1 MDVAPGPAVA
11 RRHGCCATHKE
22 PDRLRTMSLNSEP
35 LRPKLEQAQRT
46 LATALDEACDAN
58 VEAADTGEL
67 IRIEE
72 VLAIANEAA
81 KEAISVRRRM
91 GHDELPDDAND
102 DMAEP
107 ASPAA
112 TGTAVPMP
120 EGAREIEDA
129 RGVRWTAFA
138 VYPSRRAG
146 GRAPLPDA
154 FQRGWLAF
162 DSGMETRRLTP
173 IPDGWRDL
181 PPDAL
186 RELCEKAEIAPRRS
200 APRQSP
206 SPPPPS

>member
-1 MDVAPGPAVA
+1 MA
-11 RRHGCCATHKE
+11 
-22 PDRLRTMSLNSEP
+22 LNSEP
-35 LRPKLEQAQRT
+35 LRPQLEQAQRT

-58 VEAADTGEL
+58 VDAADTGEL

-91 GHDELPDDAND
+91 GHDEPRDGANGAT
-102 DMAEP
+102 AEP
-107 ASPAA
+107 ASPGD
-112 TGTAVPMP
+112 TGTRAPTP

-138 VYPSRRAG
+138 VYPSRRTS

-181 PPDAL
+181 SVDEL

-200 APRQSP
+200 TSRQ
-206 SPPPPS
+206 SPPPPPPS

>member
-1 MDVAPGPAVA
+1 MA
-11 RRHGCCATHKE
+11 
-22 PDRLRTMSLNSEP
+22 LNSEP

-91 GHDELPDDAND
+91 GHDVPPDHAND
-102 DMAEP
+102 NPAEP
-107 ASPAA
+107 TSPGASG
-112 TGTAVPMP
+112 TGAPTP

-138 VYPSRRAG
+138 VYPSRGTG

-181 PPDAL
+181 SEDEL

-200 APRQSP
+200 ALRRSA
-206 SPPPPS
+206 PPPS